1 MSALLADESCLRADQ
16 NASICAGKAL
26 QSTVASV
33 NADRRILA
41 RHASFAV
48 SRPVRKHMCL
58 GQPSRVPGGSILAV
72 REMAAMF
79 AIIRRPYGCLLYGGY
94 IRRAELGAG

>member
-1 MSALLADESCLRADQ
+1 
-16 NASICAGKAL
+16 
-26 QSTVASV
+26 
-33 NADRRILA
+33 
-41 RHASFAV
+41 
-48 SRPVRKHMCL
+48 MCL

-79 AIIRRPYGCLLYGGY
+79 PIIRRPLWLSAYGGY